1 MAKGIYKNRER
12 TERRISAATS
22 ILLCALTVLAQIAV
36 TLLLT
41 HLLKEKASFVYGV
54 LQFIGAVVA
63 IRVYLRTGS
72 PSYKLS
78 WMCLLLALP
87 VSGMILFCVW
97 GGTHQAK
104 QLSLKPVPPIP
115 QRESQRMLSDMNQA
129 ALSRRSPTW
138 GRLSAYL
145 QKREFWLYRDTAA
158 AYFGDGEAF
167 FRDLIE
173 HLRQAETYIFME
185 YYILAEGTVWDE
197 IFAVL
202 KERAAHGVEIHI
214 IVDDF
219 GTLTRLSDEMLRAM
233 REAGIEVEV
242 FNPVHKYISRIYF
255 NYRDH
260 RKITVIDG
268 YVAYT
273 GGINIGDE
281 YANRVERFGHWK
293 DSAVRLEGDGA
304 WGLAALFMQ
313 MWKMLGRSFPNEDD
327 FYRPRREGPKTEG
340 FCQPF
345 EDGPLNNPD
354 DPVEAAYVQLIA
366 SAKRM
371 VYLTTP
377 YYAVEESKGLLRG
390 EYGALPGEVNPEV
403 RALAG
408 IDPEEVITC
417 RPADN
422 IAPELEKYKEEF
434 KDIAKSEEDVLSL
447 ALFPQVAP
455 KFLAWRDG
463 EHDTCQDTCTPA
475 APAAGASQDPNAVRE
490 LYVEYKF

>member
-202 KERAAHGVEIHI
+202 KERGGPWRGNSHHCGRFRDADPAFGRNAARH
-214 IVDDF
+214 
-219 GTLTRLSDEMLRAM
+219 
-233 REAGIEVEV
+233 AG
-242 FNPVHKYISRIYF
+242 
-255 NYRDH
+255 
-260 RKITVIDG
+260 
-268 YVAYT
+268 
-273 GGINIGDE
+273 
-281 YANRVERFGHWK
+281 
-293 DSAVRLEGDGA
+293 
-304 WGLAALFMQ
+304 
-313 MWKMLGRSFPNEDD
+313 GR
-327 FYRPRREGPKTEG
+327 Y
-340 FCQPF
+340 
-345 EDGPLNNPD
+345 
-354 DPVEAAYVQLIA
+354 
-366 SAKRM
+366 
-371 VYLTTP
+371 
-377 YYAVEESKGLLRG
+377 
-390 EYGALPGEVNPEV
+390 
-403 RALAG
+403 
-408 IDPEEVITC
+408 
-417 RPADN
+417 
-422 IAPELEKYKEEF
+422 
-434 KDIAKSEEDVLSL
+434 
-447 ALFPQVAP
+447 
-455 KFLAWRDG
+455 
-463 EHDTCQDTCTPA
+463 
-475 APAAGASQDPNAVRE
+475 
-490 LYVEYKF
+490 